1 MDAELNGATEIVVAN
16 AGTAVQHQRD
26 RCLLANSVQP
36 REVEFGVAFVL
47 AVGIA
52 NGDG

>member
-1 MDAELNGATEIVVAN
+1 MDAKLDGATEIVVAN
-16 AGTAVQHQRD
+16 AGAAVQYQRD
-26 RCLLANSVQP
+26 CRLLSNGVQP